1 MVKVKLGKCA
11 VCKEIA
17 ELTQHEVVEAP
28 KDEQDR
34 IISISICPKCHDN
47 HEKYRNG
54 LKALGI
60 EIDRTKLAKRNWG
73 RTNDEFDDEMTFT
86 DDMDDTSDDKDGR

>member
-1 MVKVKLGKCA
+1 MTDNKIPLNQKKIYGLQDKCA
-11 VCKEIA
+11 VCKEIG

-47 HEKYRNG
+47 HEK
-54 LKALGI
+54 
-60 EIDRTKLAKRNWG
+60 
-73 RTNDEFDDEMTFT
+73 
-86 DDMDDTSDDKDGR
+86 

>member
-11 VCKEIA
+11 ICKEIA

-47 HEKYRNG
+47 HEKYRNA

-60 EIDRTKLAKRNWG
+60 EIDRTKLG
-73 RTNDEFDDEMTFT
+73 
-86 DDMDDTSDDKDGR
+86 S

>member
-11 VCKEIA
+11 ICGEIA

-47 HEKYRNG
+47 HEKYRIAD
-54 LKALGI
+54 L
-60 EIDRTKLAKRNWG
+60 
-73 RTNDEFDDEMTFT
+73 
-86 DDMDDTSDDKDGR
+86 